1 MNMHKGAGLGWD
13 FWHQGSWCGENSASP
28 KEEIGARL
36 SFERLGSA
44 VMNMLEEVWPGWNL
58 GKSDV
63 GAAKMKMA
71 RGLSREW
78 RSSVSRIRVGWAEC

>member
-1 MNMHKGAGLGWD
+1 
-13 FWHQGSWCGENSASP
+13 
-28 KEEIGARL
+28 
-36 SFERLGSA
+36 
-44 VMNMLEEVWPGWNL
+44 MNMLEEVWPGWNL

-71 RGLSREW
+71 RGLSREC

>member
-1 MNMHKGAGLGWD
+1 
-13 FWHQGSWCGENSASP
+13 
-28 KEEIGARL
+28 
-36 SFERLGSA
+36 
-44 VMNMLEEVWPGWNL
+44 MNMLEEVWPGWNL